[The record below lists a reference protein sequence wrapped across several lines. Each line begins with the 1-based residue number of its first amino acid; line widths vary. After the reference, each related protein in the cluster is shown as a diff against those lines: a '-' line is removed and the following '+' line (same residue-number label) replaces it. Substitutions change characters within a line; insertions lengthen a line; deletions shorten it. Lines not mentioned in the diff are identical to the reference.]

1 MWRRPAWQ
9 RDEGSSRRSWPA
21 AGNQSVQFLDRSP
34 LPAGE
39 ETVDKEHNDGADYRT
54 DQACAFSGPVPS
66 ECLAEISR
74 HEGADDA
81 QYGGE
86 NEA

>member
-1 MWRRPAWQ
+1 MGTKDRAAADPGPTLTIR
-9 RDEGSSRRSWPA
+9 SSS
-21 AGNQSVQFLDRSP
+21 LDRSP

-39 ETVDKEHNDGADYRT
+39 ETVDKEHNDGADDRT
-54 DQACAFSGPVPS
+54 DQTRAFSGPVPS
-66 ECLAEISR
+66 ERLAEISR